1 MRIDMER
8 GNDETEG
15 KQKEGADLDL
25 EKKTSRKIGAVHL
38 SLIGTNNFV
47 ICNLVSRQKTTIM
60 I

>member
-1 MRIDMER
+1 MER

-15 KQKEGADLDL
+15 KQEEGADLDL